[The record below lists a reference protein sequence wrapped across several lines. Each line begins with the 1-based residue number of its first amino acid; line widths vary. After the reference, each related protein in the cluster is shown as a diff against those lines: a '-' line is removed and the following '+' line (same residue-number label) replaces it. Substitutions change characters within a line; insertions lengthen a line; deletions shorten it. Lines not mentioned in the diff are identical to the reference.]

1 MHIIRLNNIFVEKN
15 QPTNSCKMKKVLGMG
30 NALVDVLVQLQSDD
44 LLTELNFPKG
54 SMQLV
59 DETRLNVIKEKIK
72 GKETSVMAGGA
83 AANTIAGLAR
93 LGNSCG
99 FIGKTGCDELA
110 GVFFDDM
117 TACGIKPLLLRN
129 NMPSGRA
136 VAFISPDSER
146 TFGTFLGA
154 AAELNASDLNPNM
167 FSGYDY
173 FFIEGY
179 LVQNHELIERAIILA
194 KEAGCE
200 IALDLAGYNVV
211 EANLDFFRYL
221 IKEYTHI
228 VFANE
233 EESKALT
240 GKNPDQ
246 ALLEIADMC
255 DIAVVKLGANGAF
268 IKQKDI
274 FRHVAAIPAS
284 PVDTTGAG
292 DLYAAGF
299 IHGLSIDQP
308 LHICGE
314 YGSIVAGNIVEVI
327 GPKMSNERWDK
338 IFDEIKKI

>member
-1 MHIIRLNNIFVEKN
+1 
-15 QPTNSCKMKKVLGMG
+15 MKKVLGMG
-30 NALVDVLVQLQSDD
+30 NALVDVLIRLQSDD

-54 SMQLV
+54 SMQLI
-59 DETRLNVIKEKIK
+59 DEARLNDIKEKIK
-72 GKETSVMAGGA
+72 GKETTVMAGGA

-99 FIGKTGCDELA
+99 FIGKTGYDELA
-110 GVFFDDM
+110 DVFFNDM
-117 TACGIKPLLLRN
+117 TVCGIKPSLLKN

-136 VAFISPDSER
+136 MAFISPDSER

-154 AAELNASDLNPNM
+154 AAALEASDLTLEM

-179 LVQNHELIERAIILA
+179 LVQNHELIEYAMVLA
-194 KEAGCE
+194 KEAGCK

-211 EANLDFFRYL
+211 EANLDFFRY
-221 IKEYTHI
+221 IIPEYAHI

-240 GKNPDQ
+240 GKNPKQ
-246 ALLEIADMC
+246 ALFEIADMC
-255 DIAVVKLGANGAF
+255 DIAIVKLGADGAF
-268 IKQKDI
+268 IKQKDVFHHI
-274 FRHVAAIPAS
+274 AAIPAI

-299 IHGLSIDQP
+299 IHGLSIDRP
-308 LHICGE
+308 LHICGK
-314 YGSIVAGNIVEVI
+314 YGSIVAGNIVEVV
-327 GPKMSNERWDK
+327 GPKMNDERWNK
-338 IFDEIKKI
+338 IFDEIKKL

>member
-1 MHIIRLNNIFVEKN
+1 
-15 QPTNSCKMKKVLGMG
+15 MKKVLGMG

-44 LLTELNFPKG
+44 LLAELNFPKG
-54 SMQLV
+54 SMQLI
-59 DETRLNVIKEKIK
+59 DEACLNDVKEKIK

-93 LGNSCG
+93 LGNACG
-99 FIGKTGCDELA
+99 FIGKTGHDELA
-110 GVFFDDM
+110 DVFFNDM
-117 TACGIKPLLLRN
+117 TACGIKPSLLKN
-129 NMPSGRA
+129 DKPSGRA
-136 VAFISPDSER
+136 MVFISPDSER
-146 TFGTFLGA
+146 TFGTYLGA
-154 AAELNASDLNPNM
+154 AAEMDASDLTFEM

-179 LVQNHELIERAIILA
+179 LVQNHNLIERAIVLA
-194 KEAGCE
+194 KEAGCK

-233 EESKALT
+233 DEACALT
-240 GKNPDQ
+240 GKNPKE

-255 DIAVVKLGANGAF
+255 DIAVVKVGADGAL
-268 IKQKDI
+268 IKQKDTVL
-274 FRHVAAIPAS
+274 HVPAIPAN

-299 IHGLSIDQP
+299 IHGLSTGQP

-314 YGSIVAGNIVEVI
+314 YGSITAGNIVEVV

-338 IFDEIKKI
+338 VFDEIKKYTK